1 MQLLMS
7 VEKPASVHCDQ
18 RVHVEI
24 AATAHGYMI
33 NDGNIDYLYMFY

>member
-7 VEKPASVHCDQ
+7 GWKAGTRSLRPES
-18 RVHVEI
+18 HVEI

-33 NDGNIDYLYMFY
+33 KNGNIDYLYMFY